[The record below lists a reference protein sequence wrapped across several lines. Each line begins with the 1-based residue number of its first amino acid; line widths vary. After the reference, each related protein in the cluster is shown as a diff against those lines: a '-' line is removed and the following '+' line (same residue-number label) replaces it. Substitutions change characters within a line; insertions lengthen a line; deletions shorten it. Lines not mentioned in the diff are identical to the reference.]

1 MISEPR
7 QCPRDTLPSPGSQLP
22 ATVVSALV
30 GMLSRLGAREA
41 YGVSGGA
48 MAALWDALSSSTL
61 GVYHFRHETGAAF
74 AAIEACFASGR
85 PTVLFTTT
93 GPGLTNA
100 ITGIV
105 AAREERARVI
115 VVSAYTSAS
124 SRGRFA
130 IQETSRCTLPPSLYE
145 AGRPFHFA
153 AVIDDPIQL
162 AAVEREL
169 ATGLARRS
177 GFVAHLALD
186 TAVQRAPAAGP
197 PIPSSPIPTPAETP
211 TLAKVAACVDALSDG
226 PFAIWVGYGARDA
239 AAEVATLARRM
250 QAPVMCSPRGKGI
263 FPEDDPLFVGVTGLA
278 GHASVMRYLE
288 DFTPRRLLVL
298 GSRLGEPTSFW
309 DRRFVA
315 PKGFVHVD
323 ADPEVPGVAFGSAPT
338 LAVVADV
345 GATLRAV
352 LAVLRPASGGA
363 IPELPRPRIERVQRR
378 RDGLVRPEALMDAI
392 QDRVVDRSHAIVL
405 SESGNS
411 FLWTTHRLRF
421 SEPHRYRVSTG
432 VGAMGH
438 AAAGVIGAALATGR
452 RAVAVVGDGALLM
465 TNEINS
471 AVKFHAPAVWI
482 VLNDGR
488 YGMCAQG
495 MDALG
500 LSADADIPQVDFAA
514 FARAQGARATR
525 VDHEGQLDDALAEA
539 MAADGPFVV
548 DVRIDPRC
556 KAPASQRNAALA
568 ERLSLHHERTFP
580 VREEGR

>member
-1 MISEPR
+1 MTEMQARLSVVPPLEDAIP
-7 QCPRDTLPSPGSQLP
+7 T
-22 ATVVSALV
+22 TVVSALV
-30 GMLSRLGAREA
+30 QMLSRLGVKEA
-41 YGVSGGA
+41 FGVSGGA
-48 MAALWDALSSSTL
+48 MAALWDALSSSPL

-100 ITGIV
+100 LTGIV

-130 IQETSRCTLPPSLYE
+130 IQETSRATLPPSLYE
-145 AGRPFHFA
+145 AGRLFHFA
-153 AVIDDPIQL
+153 SIVDDPAEL
-162 AAVEREL
+162 TAVERGV
-169 ATGLARRS
+169 ATGLRRRS

-186 TAVQRAPAAGP
+186 TAVQRAPAAEP
-197 PIPSSPIPTPAETP
+197 QILPLTIPMPAEGP
-211 TLAKVAACVDALSDG
+211 RLAQVAACVEALSDG
-226 PFAIWVGYGARDA
+226 PFAIWVGFGARDA

-250 QAPVMCSPRGKGI
+250 RAPVMCSPRGKGI
-263 FPEDDPLFVGVTGLA
+263 FPEADPLFVGVTGLA

-288 DFTPRRLLVL
+288 DFKPRRLLVL
-298 GSRLGEPTSFW
+298 GSRIGEPTSFW
-309 DRRFVA
+309 DRRFVT

-323 ADPEVPGVAFGSAPT
+323 VDPDVPGVAFGTAPT
-338 LAVVADV
+338 LAIVADV

-352 LAVLRPASGGA
+352 LADLPPAINGA
-363 IPELPRPRIERVQRR
+363 VPELPHPRIERLEQQ
-378 RDGLVRPEALMDAI
+378 RDGLVRPEALMDAL
-392 QDRVVDRSHAIVL
+392 QHRVVDGSDATVL

-421 SEPHRYRVSTG
+421 SQPHRYRVSTG

-438 AAAGVIGAALATGR
+438 AAAGVVGAALASGR
-452 RAVAVVGDGALLM
+452 KAVAVVGDGALLM

-471 AVKFHAPAVWI
+471 AVKFDAPAVWI

-500 LSADADIPQVDFAA
+500 LSADAGIPQVDFAA
-514 FARAQGARATR
+514 FARAQGAGATR
-525 VDHEGQLDDALAEA
+525 VDHELQLDGALAEA
-539 MAADGPFVV
+539 MAARGPFVI

-568 ERLSLHHERTFP
+568 AKLSQNGERTFP
-580 VREEGR
+580 LREDAR

>member
-1 MISEPR
+1 MEPR
-7 QCPRDTLPSPGSQLP
+7 LSVGPPLEVPLP

-30 GMLSRLGAREA
+30 QMLSCLGVKQAF
-41 YGVSGGA
+41 GVSGGA
-48 MAALWDALSSSTL
+48 MAALWDALSSSSL

-74 AAIEACFASGR
+74 AAIEACFASRR

-100 ITGIV
+100 LTGIV
-105 AAREERARVI
+105 AARDERARVI

-130 IQETSRCTLPPSLYE
+130 IQETSRTTLPASLYE

-153 AVIDDPIQL
+153 TVVDDPTQL
-162 AAVEREL
+162 AAIERAL
-169 ATGLARRS
+169 AAGLARRS

-186 TAVQRAPAAGP
+186 TAVQRAPAAQPQRLSLVAPVPADSP
-197 PIPSSPIPTPAETP
+197 P
-211 TLAKVAACVDALSDG
+211 LAQVAACIDALSDG

-250 QAPVMCSPRGKGI
+250 RAPVMCSPRGKGI
-263 FPEDDPLFVGVTGLA
+263 FSEDDPLFVGVTGLA

-288 DFTPRRLLVL
+288 EFKPRRLLVL
-298 GSRLGEPTSFW
+298 GSRIGEPTSFW

-323 ADPEVPGVAFGSAPT
+323 VDPDVPGVAFAGAPT
-338 LAVVADV
+338 LAIVADV

-352 LAVLRPASGGA
+352 LADLRPSSGA
-363 IPELPRPRIERVQRR
+363 AMAKLPELPALPHPRIDRVEPRR
-378 RDGLVRPEALMDAI
+378 HGLVRPEALMDAL
-392 QDRVVDRSHAIVL
+392 QKSVVDRGNATVL

-421 SEPHRYRVSTG
+421 SQPHRYRVSTG

-438 AAAGVIGAALATGR
+438 AAAGVVGASLATGR
-452 RAVAVVGDGALLM
+452 KAVAVVGDGALLM
-465 TNEINS
+465 TNEINT
-471 AVKFHAPAVWI
+471 AVKFNAPAVWV

-500 LSADADIPQVDFAA
+500 LTADAEIPQVDFAA
-514 FARAQGARATR
+514 FARAQGAGATR
-525 VDHEGQLDDALAEA
+525 VDHEVQLDRALAEA

-548 DVRIDPRC
+548 DVRIDPRA
-556 KAPASQRNAALA
+556 KAPASLRNAALA
-568 ERLSLHHERTFP
+568 EKLSLNRERTFP
-580 VREEGR
+580 IA

>member
-1 MISEPR
+1 MTKARPALTIDYPR
-7 QCPRDTLPSPGSQLP
+7 RQVDVDDVHHGT
-22 ATVVSALV
+22 AASALV
-30 GMLSRLGAREA
+30 DMFLRLGVRDAF
-41 YGVSGGA
+41 GVSGGA
-48 MAALWDALSSSTL
+48 IAPLWDALSTSSL
-61 GVYHFRHETGAAF
+61 GVYHFRHENGAAF

-100 ITGIV
+100 LTGII
-105 AAREERARVI
+105 AARDERARVI

-130 IQETSRCTLPPSLYE
+130 IQETSRATLPASLYD
-145 AGRPFHFA
+145 AGQLFHFA
-153 AVIDDPIQL
+153 TVVDEAAQL
-162 AAVEREL
+162 AAIEREL
-169 ATGLARRS
+169 AEGLGRRS

-186 TAVQRAPAAGP
+186 TAVQRASLAQPHDLSPVHPAPVYTP
-197 PIPSSPIPTPAETP
+197 PPAQ
-211 TLAKVAACVDALSDG
+211 VAACLDALRDG

-239 AAEVATLARRM
+239 AVEIATLARRM

-278 GHASVMRYLE
+278 GHASVIRYLE
-288 DFTPRRLLVL
+288 EHRPRRVLVL

-309 DRRFVA
+309 DPRFVA
-315 PKGFVHVD
+315 AEGFVHVD
-323 ADPEVPGVAFGSAPT
+323 VDPQVPGVAFGSAPT
-338 LAVVADV
+338 VAIVADV

-352 LAVLRPASGGA
+352 LADLQPSDCGGMAVLPHPLIDRV
-363 IPELPRPRIERVQRR
+363 ERRGH
-378 RDGLVRPEALMDAI
+378 GLVRPEALMDAL
-392 QDRVVDRSHAIVL
+392 QDRVVDGSHATIF
-405 SESGNS
+405 SEAGNS

-421 SEPHRYRVSTG
+421 AAPHRYRTSTG

-438 AAAGVIGAALATGR
+438 AAAGVVGAALATGR
-452 RAVAVVGDGALLM
+452 KAVAVVGDGALLM

-471 AVKFHAPAVWI
+471 AVKFGARAVWV

-495 MDALG
+495 MDTLG
-500 LSADADIPQVDFAA
+500 LSADAEIPQVDFAA
-514 FARAQGARATR
+514 FARAQGAGAIR
-525 VDHEGQLDDALAEA
+525 VDHEVQLDDALAQA

-556 KAPASQRNAALA
+556 KAPASQRNVSLA
-568 ERLSLHHERTFP
+568 GPRSSRRDLTFP
-580 VREEGR
+580 AS